1 MVIRKI
7 TDAVTEFLKQVSKL
21 HELVDSVTTDYERFF
36 FNEAGR
42 AIYDFFWSD
51 FADWYES
58 YLLPP
63 PSGVRRTLVHL
74 ILIFLVL
81 IVTCPLGFCEYKV
94 FWIGR

>member
-1 MVIRKI
+1 MIV
-7 TDAVTEFLKQVSKL
+7 DAVTESLKQVSKL

-58 YLLPP
+58 N
-63 PSGVRRTLVHL
+63 
-74 ILIFLVL
+74 
-81 IVTCPLGFCEYKV
+81 
-94 FWIGR
+94 